1 MNQEQFNKAKQ
12 NQEKMLSA
20 ISEGLENKLE
30 LTMVL
35 VPDLKERLLRGLRW
49 SFFLSEE
56 INLPTQTKLTASNN
70 KRDFSPLITIDGNE
84 VLESFSEIKKHDLL
98 QVGMFIPEV
107 ESGIK
112 NKIVEISLSYEDC
125 ETLVL
130 SKVSSAKN
138 VNVEEFFKYFE
149 LQLTLPGVDE
159 VFDGY
164 NLDSLSKIQLE
175 AMDEFEHWR
184 WDVGNKVHA
193 YPYLQIGGN
202 GHWIQGDYS
211 DSYFAQVNNDIGD
224 AGSVYI
230 LYSDDG
236 DFQSWVDM
244 Y

>member
-12 NQEKMLSA
+12 NQEKMLKA
-20 ISEGLENKLE
+20 ISDGLEKKLE
-30 LTMVL
+30 LTIVL
-35 VPDLKERLLRGLRW
+35 VPDLKERLMKGLRW
-49 SFFLSEE
+49 SFFLDEE
-56 INLPTQTKLTASNN
+56 INLPLNTKLTATNN
-70 KRDFSPLITIDGNE
+70 KRDFSPLVTIDGNE
-84 VLESFSEIKKHDLL
+84 VLEAFSEIKKHDLL
-98 QVGMFIPEV
+98 QVDMFIHEV
-107 ESGIK
+107 ENGIK
-112 NKIVEISLSYEDC
+112 DKVVEISLNYEDC
-125 ETLVL
+125 ETLVS
-130 SKVSSAKN
+130 SKKSTVAK
-138 VNVEEFFKYFE
+138 VNTEEFFKYFD
-149 LQLTLPGVDE
+149 LYLTLPSVDE
-159 VFDGY
+159 IFEGY

-184 WDVGNKVHA
+184 WEVGNEVHA

-230 LYSDDG
+230 VYSDDG